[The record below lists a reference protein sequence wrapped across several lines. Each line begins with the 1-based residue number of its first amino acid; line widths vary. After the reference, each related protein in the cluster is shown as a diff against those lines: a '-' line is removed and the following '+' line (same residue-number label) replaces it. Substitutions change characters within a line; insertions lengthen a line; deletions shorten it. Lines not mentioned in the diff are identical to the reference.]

1 VQINGGERD
10 QLLLPGSWGR
20 GRSGA
25 VAAAR
30 LPGQRDIGLRALE
43 DNEQVNIA
51 ERLVPERIGPRGV
64 REQGARTAGGIG
76 IEKERNAVGGDV
88 VDAADYEQAEGMR
101 AY

>member
-1 VQINGGERD
+1 MQKNEGGGSSLMVDPSMATQCKSMEVNGIN
-10 QLLLPGSWGR
+10 
-20 GRSGA
+20 
-25 VAAAR
+25 
-30 LPGQRDIGLRALE
+30 LRALE